1 VELEPRVY
9 GGRQEYGLRAGTEN
23 VAGIVGFGAACR
35 LAGRAL
41 DGGEMER
48 VVRLRDRLEAGLL
61 EIVPEARINGDRQHR
76 TPNTTN
82 LTLPGIRGES
92 LVLFLDRKGV
102 FFSSGSA
109 CKSGNP
115 DPSHVLLAAG
125 LTPDEAHCSIRLS
138 VGLGT
143 TGDDIEYTLDA
154 IRETLADTLSAIRFV
169 PCR

>member
-1 VELEPRVY
+1 VY
-9 GGRQEYGLRAGTEN
+9 GGRQEHGLRAGTEN
-23 VAGIVGFGAACR
+23 VPGIVGFGAACR
-35 LAGRAL
+35 VVRRAL
-41 DGGEMER
+41 EGGAMDR
-48 VVRLRDRLEAGLL
+48 IARLRDRLEAGIL
-61 EIVPEARINGDRQHR
+61 ELVSGARVNGDRKHR
-76 TPNTTN
+76 TPNTAN

-92 LVLFLDRKGV
+92 LVLFLDRRGV

-125 LTPDEAHCSIRLS
+125 LTADEAHCSIRLS
-138 VGLGT
+138 LGLGT
-143 TGDDIEYTLDA
+143 TDEDVDYAVSA